1 MRLMD
6 LDPFSPIGITAQT
19 CRFLDVFLLHCLLAA
34 SPPDH
39 PAEIKS
45 INRNQ
50 DRVAARGREPGLT
63 LSRDGHEVPLKE
75 WGRELLAQCAPAAA
89 RLDALLGG
97 AAYRDA
103 VQAAFSAIEEPDT
116 VPSARVL
123 HAMQRNHGGS
133 YVRFVLAESLL
144 HRASL
149 LATPL
154 PPDIEDEFA
163 NLARASSAKQ
173 RQIEAQDRVD
183 FETYRTNYLD
193 PQKLRI

>member
-1 MRLMD
+1 M
-6 LDPFSPIGITAQT
+6 G
-19 CRFLDVFLLHCLLAA
+19 C
-34 SPPDH
+34 
-39 PAEIKS
+39 
-45 INRNQ
+45 
-50 DRVAARGREPGLT
+50 
-63 LSRDGHEVPLKE
+63 
-75 WGRELLAQCAPAAA
+75 ELLAQCAPAAA

-97 AAYRDA
+97 AAYQDA
-103 VQAAFSAIEEPDT
+103 VQAAFSAIEGRHGPFG
-116 VPSARVL
+116 ARAARDAAQPRRL
-123 HAMQRNHGGS
+123 
-133 YVRFVLAESLL
+133 VRALRARRVAPA
-144 HRASL
+144 RASL